1 MTHECRIHVAY
12 AMYSQTHH
20 EKAGI
25 KARSLPRAVSQQ
37 SQSSDPRRILR
48 ERRLGDAA
56 GWLPG
61 ARGVLP
67 ALALLHLV
75 MPDAWRQLYSAV
87 RTFPL
92 FQAGKASTQHLA
104 GHGMLG
110 RFRLPNAT
118 PYVRPLYV
126 CTATYDAKAQSC
138 AMA

>member
-1 MTHECRIHVAY
+1 MTHGCLIHAAY
-12 AMYSQTHH
+12 AIFSQTHH
-20 EKAGI
+20 EVAGI

-87 RTFPL
+87 RTFPRL
-92 FQAGKASTQHLA
+92 QQIARLNGPLLNTLLDMACLA
-104 GHGMLG
+104 TVNSQMPHH
-110 RFRLPNAT
+110 R
-118 PYVRPLYV
+118 
-126 CTATYDAKAQSC
+126 
-138 AMA
+138 